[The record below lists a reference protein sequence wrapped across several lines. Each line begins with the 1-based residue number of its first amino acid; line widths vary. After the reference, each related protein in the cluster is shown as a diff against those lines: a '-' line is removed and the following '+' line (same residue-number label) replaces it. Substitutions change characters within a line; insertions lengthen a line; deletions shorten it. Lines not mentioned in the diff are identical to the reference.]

1 MNQIDDIRRIAT
13 AIKFKEYLLNRDVQ
27 SRRIVIDYCIE
38 KLGLTTPIRN
48 WFQNLRMIN
57 DQIDAKDRKEQI
69 KADAFWDSFILE
81 HSKHES
87 FRVYM
92 ELFLKSPVA

>member
-13 AIKFKEYLLNRDVQ
+13 AIKFKEYLLNRDIQ
-27 SRRIVIDYCIE
+27 SRRIVIDLCIQG
-38 KLGLTTPIRN
+38 LGLTNPIKA

-57 DQIDAKDRKEQI
+57 EHIDTKERKEQI
-69 KADAFWDSFILE
+69 KADAFWDDLILV
-81 HSKHES
+81 HSKDGS

-92 ELFLKSPVA
+92 ELFVKSPA

>member
-13 AIKFKEYLLNRDVQ
+13 AIKFKEYVLSRDVS
-27 SRRIVIDYCIE
+27 SRRIVIDFCIE
-38 KLGLTTPIRN
+38 KLGLSTPIRN
-48 WFQNLRMIN
+48 WFMNLRGIN

-69 KADAFWDSFILE
+69 RTDAFWDSLILE
-81 HSKHES
+81 HSKDGS

-92 ELFLKSPVA
+92 ELFVKTPA